1 MWHLT
6 DRLKRMASTR
16 RSKTAGAS
24 WRDVTVSPLILVQGG
39 EDYIHTSVS
48 EAVKTQLKNTE
59 PDTEIHHLSAAEYQT
74 GELQVLASPSLFGEK
89 KLLIFDEMHKMS
101 DAFVVDGLAY
111 VQDHNP
117 DVTFLGLH
125 GGGTRGKRLLDA
137 LKKTGQYI
145 EAKPIKSDRDRMEF
159 LQAEFREARRRID
172 ADGIRALAD
181 AIGQNLGELGAA
193 AQQLVADTEGTI
205 TEDVVEKY
213 YGGRVQ
219 ATAFK
224 VADSALDGQLGP
236 ATALL
241 RHALATG
248 VQPVAITASFA
259 MKARQ
264 VARVVD
270 AKMSQGQLASALG
283 MAPWQAQ
290 RVSATARHWTPVN
303 IAGAIELIARADAE
317 VKGQARDAGF
327 AVERMVTRVAGL
339 AARR

>member
-1 MWHLT
+1 
-6 DRLKRMASTR
+6 MASTS
-16 RSKTAGAS
+16 RSKAPGTS
-24 WRDVTVSPLILVQGG
+24 WRDVTPSPLILVQGG
-39 EDYIHTSVS
+39 EDYIHTRVTDS
-48 EAVKTQLKNTE
+48 VKTQLKQAE
-59 PDTEIHHLSAAEYQT
+59 PDTEIHHLSAAEYQS

-89 KLLIFDEMHKMS
+89 KLLIFDDMHKMT
-101 DAFVVDGLAY
+101 DAFVVDGLEY
-111 VQDHNP
+111 VNSYNS

-125 GGGTRGKRLLDA
+125 GGGNRGKRLLDA
-137 LKKTGQYI
+137 LKKSGQYI

-159 LQAEFREARRRID
+159 LQAEFRGARRRITAD
-172 ADGIRALAD
+172 AMRSLAD
-181 AIGQNLGELGAA
+181 AIGQNLGELAAA
-193 AQQLVADTEGTI
+193 AQQLIADTDGTI
-205 TEDVVEKY
+205 TEDIVEKY

-270 AKMSQGQLASALG
+270 AKLAQGQLASVLG

-317 VKGQARDAGF
+317 AKGQARDAEF
-327 AVERMVTRVAGL
+327 AVERMVTKVAGM
-339 AARR
+339 ATRR

>member
-1 MWHLT
+1 
-6 DRLKRMASTR
+6 MASPSR
-16 RSKTAGAS
+16 IKSSGAS
-24 WRDVTVSPLILVQGG
+24 WRDVTVSPLILVQGS
-39 EDYIHTSVS
+39 EEYIHTRVTD
-48 EAVKTQLKNTE
+48 AVKHQLKQAE
-59 PDTEIHHLSAAEYQT
+59 PETEIHHLSAAEYQS

-89 KLLIFDEMHKMS
+89 KLLVFDDMHKMT
-101 DAFVVDGLAY
+101 DAFVVDGLEY
-111 VQDHNP
+111 IQFLSP

-137 LKKTGQYI
+137 MKKFGQYI
-145 EAKPIKSDRDRMEF
+145 EAKPIKSERDRMEF
-159 LQAEFREARRRID
+159 LQAEFRGARRKID
-172 ADGIRALAD
+172 AAAIKALAD
-181 AIGQNLGELGAA
+181 AIGQNLGELAA
-193 AQQLVADTEGTI
+193 AAHQLIADTEGTI
-205 TEDVVEKY
+205 TEDIVEKY

-270 AKMSQGQLASALG
+270 AQLPQGQLASVLG

-290 RVSATARHWTPVN
+290 RVTATARHWTPVN

-317 VKGQARDAGF
+317 AKGQARDADF

-339 AARR
+339 AGRR

>member
-1 MWHLT
+1 MSHST
-6 DRLKRMASTR
+6 DRLKPMASPR
-16 RSKTAGAS
+16 RSKTSGAS

-39 EDYIHTSVS
+39 EDHIHTSVTDS
-48 EAVKTQLKNTE
+48 VKTQLKQAE
-59 PDTEIHHLSAAEYQT
+59 PDTEVHHLSAAEYQS

-89 KLLIFDEMHKMS
+89 KLLIFDDMHKMT
-101 DAFVVDGLAY
+101 DAFVVDGLEY
-111 VQDHNP
+111 VQYMNP

-125 GGGTRGKRLLDA
+125 GGGNRGKRLLDA
-137 LKKTGQYI
+137 LKKSGQHI

-172 ADGIRALAD
+172 ADAIRALAD
-181 AIGQNLGELGAA
+181 AIGQNLGELAGA
-193 AQQLVADTEGTI
+193 AQQLIADTEGTI
-205 TEDVVEKY
+205 TEDIVEKY

-270 AKMSQGQLASALG
+270 ARVSQGQLASMLG

-290 RVSATARHWTPVN
+290 RVTATARHWTPVN
-303 IAGAIELIARADAE
+303 IAGAIELIAKADAE
-317 VKGQARDAGF
+317 AKGQARDAEF
-327 AVERMVTRVAGL
+327 AVERMVTKVAGL
-339 AARR
+339 AGHR

>member
-1 MWHLT
+1 
-6 DRLKRMASTR
+6 MASPR
-16 RSKTAGAS
+16 RSKNSGAS

-39 EDYIHTSVS
+39 EEYIHTRVTDSVK
-48 EAVKTQLKNTE
+48 AQLKKAE
-59 PDTEIHHLSAAEYQT
+59 PETEIHHLSAAEYQA

-89 KLLIFDEMHKMS
+89 KLLVFDDMHKMT
-101 DAFVVDGLAY
+101 DAFVVDGLEHI
-111 VQDHNP
+111 QHENP

-125 GGGTRGKRLLDA
+125 GGGNRGKRLLDA
-137 LKKTGQYI
+137 LKKAGQHI
-145 EAKPIKSDRDRMEF
+145 EAKPIKSDRDRIEF

-172 ADGIRALAD
+172 TDALRALAD
-181 AIGQNLGELGAA
+181 AIGQNLGELAAA
-193 AQQLVADTEGTI
+193 AQQLISDTQGTI
-205 TEDVVEKY
+205 TEDTVEQY

-290 RVSATARHWTPVN
+290 RVMATARNWTPVN

-317 VKGQARDAGF
+317 AKGQARDAAF
-327 AVERMVTRVAGL
+327 AVERMVTKVAGM
-339 AARR
+339 AGRH

>member
-1 MWHLT
+1 MLHWN
-6 DRLKRMASTR
+6 DRLGTMASTS
-16 RSKTAGAS
+16 RSKTTGPS
-24 WRDVTVSPLILVQGG
+24 WRDVTVSPLILVQGS
-39 EDYIHTSVS
+39 EEYIHTRVTESVKS
-48 EAVKTQLKNTE
+48 QLKQDE
-59 PDTEIHHLSAAEYQT
+59 PDTEVHHLSAAEYQP

-89 KLLIFDEMHKMS
+89 KLLIFDDMHKMT
-101 DAFVVDGLAY
+101 DAFVVDGFEY
-111 VQDHNP
+111 VEFQNP

-137 LKKTGQYI
+137 LKKSGQYI

-159 LQAEFREARRRID
+159 LQAEFRGARRKIN
-172 ADGIRALAD
+172 AEAIRALAD
-181 AIGQNLGELGAA
+181 AIGQNLGELAAA
-193 AQQLVADTEGTI
+193 AQQLIADTEGTI
-205 TEDVVEKY
+205 TEDIVEKY

-224 VADSALDGQLGP
+224 VADSALEGQIGP

-259 MKARQ
+259 MKSRQ

-270 AKMSQGQLASALG
+270 AKLSQGQMASALG
-283 MAPWQAQ
+283 VAPWQAQ
-290 RVSATARHWTPVN
+290 RVAATARHWSPVN

-317 VKGQARDAGF
+317 VKGQARDASF
-327 AVERMVTRVAGL
+327 AVERMVTKVADM
-339 AARR
+339 AAQR

>member
-1 MWHLT
+1 
-6 DRLKRMASTR
+6 MASPR
-16 RSKTAGAS
+16 RSKTSGAS
-24 WRDVTVSPLILVQGG
+24 WRDVTVSPFILVQGG
-39 EDYIHTSVS
+39 EDYIHTRVTGSI
-48 EAVKTQLKNTE
+48 KTQLKQAE
-59 PDTEIHHLSAAEYQT
+59 PDTEIHHLSAAEYQA

-89 KLLIFDEMHKMS
+89 KLLVFDEMHKMT
-101 DAFVVDGLAY
+101 DAFVADCLEY
-111 VQDHNP
+111 IQYQNP

-125 GGGTRGKRLLDA
+125 GGGNRGKRLLDV
-137 LKKTGQYI
+137 LKKSGQHI
-145 EAKPIKSDRDRMEF
+145 EAKPIKSGRDRMEF

-172 ADGIRALAD
+172 PDASRALAD
-181 AIGQNLGELGAA
+181 AIGQNLGELASA
-193 AQQLVADTEGTI
+193 AQQLISDTQGSI
-205 TEDVVEKY
+205 TEDIVEKY

-224 VADSALDGQLGP
+224 VADSALEGQLGP

-264 VARVVD
+264 VARAVD
-270 AKMSQGQLASALG
+270 AQLSQGQLASALG

-290 RVSATARHWTPVN
+290 RVVATARHWTPVN

-317 VKGQARDAGF
+317 AKGQARDPAF
-327 AVERMVTRVAGL
+327 AVERMVTKVAGM
-339 AARR
+339 AGRD

>member
-1 MWHLT
+1 
-6 DRLKRMASTR
+6 MASTG
-16 RSKTAGAS
+16 RSKPAGTS

-39 EDYIHTSVS
+39 EDYIHTRVTDSVKS
-48 EAVKTQLKNTE
+48 QLKQAE
-59 PDTEIHHLSAAEYQT
+59 PDTEIHHLSAAEYQF

-89 KLLIFDEMHKMS
+89 KLLVFADMHKMT
-101 DAFVVDGLAY
+101 DAFVVDGLDY
-111 VQDHNP
+111 VQSYNP

-137 LKKTGQYI
+137 LKKAGQHI

-159 LQAEFREARRRID
+159 LQAEFRSARRRINAD
-172 ADGIRALAD
+172 AIRALAD
-181 AIGQNLGELGAA
+181 AIGQNLGELAAA
-193 AQQLVADTEGTI
+193 AQQLIADTDGTI

-270 AKMSQGQLASALG
+270 VKMPQGQLASVLG

-317 VKGQARDAGF
+317 AKGQARDAEF
-327 AVERMVTRVAGL
+327 AVERMVTKIAGM
-339 AARR
+339 AGRR